1 MKEKKHQTTPRF
13 KCIGMLLTLALI
25 LIGQVAQA
33 QSKQVTGVVKDAT
46 GETVI
51 GASVLEKGTPSN
63 GTITDMDGNF
73 KLTVSSGNATL
84 QISFVGYQTQEI
96 SLNGKSSIA
105 VTLKE
110 DSEMLEEVVV
120 VGYGAQKKESVIG
133 AISQVSSK
141 DLLSTPAANVSQAIA
156 GKIPGVITSQ
166 TSGAPGADDAQI
178 FIRGRAT
185 FAGDA
190 QPLILVDG
198 VERAFSQIAPDD
210 IETISVLKDASATAV
225 YGVRG
230 ANGVMLITTKRG
242 KEQKPEVSLT
252 ANWQIQSP
260 TRGDTYLNSYQSV
273 VLLEE
278 ALRNDGIN
286 SWYSD
291 NDIEMYRKS
300 VAGQLSGVDAML
312 YPNVNWY
319 DEVLNS
325 TAPAQRYNVSIR
337 GGTKRMRYYASG
349 EFYDQTSM
357 YKNLSNDAYGNKS
370 SLNFRRYAF
379 RANTD
384 FFLTKDLTFSVNFGT
399 RFEERRGP
407 KTTERGDYSEVFYE
421 INHTPGWIFPVAY
434 EVQSGETTRSLYGGS
449 SQYQNNI
456 VAALAEGGY
465 YRSVNTIN
473 ETNFIVDYKL
483 DWLTEGLSVKGM
495 LSFDYENEH
504 RRNYTKNFAT
514 YELNNRDNYN
524 SIDAY
529 NKFNTDTEL
538 AYGSSFTSIY
548 KLYMEAQ
555 VNYARKFGKHDVTGM
570 MLYMQN
576 DYRNK
581 AELAER
587 YQGIVG
593 RVTYG
598 YDDRYL
604 FEFNAGYNGSEN
616 FMKGKRFGFFPSVAL
631 GWLMSEEPWMEPL
644 KNTFDKIKFRASM
657 GQAGNDNI
665 GGRRFA
671 YLTTLKTDAS
681 GYTWGTT
688 GQKNYDKGITEGEIG
703 VTNLTWETA
712 TKSNL
717 GLEVGLWNALDI
729 TVDVFR
735 EKRKNIFM
743 QRRIIPTQTGF
754 ITNPWANYGKVTNG
768 GMEVSINL
776 HKQLNKDWFTS
787 FYGNFTFAKNRVD
800 EYDEAP
806 SKIGTYRGQTGRSM
820 NELWGLTAE
829 RLFTADDFESD
840 GSLKFGIP
848 KQEVGADKLYPGD
861 IKYVDMNG
869 DGKITEEDEGY
880 IGGTEDPRIV
890 YGFGGVIAYK
900 NIDFNFF
907 FQGTADAHRVIGN
920 STIFLPGSGTT
931 VQGNAYS
938 ENLDDRWTDDN
949 QDPYAFW
956 PRLTYGPN
964 KNNYRASTWWK
975 KDMSFLRLKTVEI
988 GYTFPKKW
996 MEKIYSKGARVFV
1009 SGNNLLCF
1017 SPFKLWDPE
1026 LGTNNGLKY
1035 PMNRSI
1041 LFGIDI
1047 NF

>member
-370 SLNFRRYAF
+370 SLNFCRYAF

-616 FMKGKRFGFFPSVAL
+616 FMKGKRFGFFPSVSV
-631 GWLMSEEPWMEPL
+631 GWRITNEEFMKGTQDWLNNL
-644 KNTFDKIKFRASM
+644 KLRASY
-657 GQAGNDNI
+657 GQVGNDIYKI
-665 GGRRFA
+665 GGAKQRFL
-671 YLTTLKTDAS
+671 YEQKWNQIGNDYRYGETWQS
-681 GYTWGTT
+681 GIYES
-688 GQKNYDKGITEGEIG
+688 QYPNYG
-703 VTNLTWETA
+703 VTWERA
-712 TKSNL
+712 HKYNL
-717 GLEVGLWNALDI
+717 GLEFGLWNGLLSGNLDL
-729 TVDVFR
+729 FY
-735 EKRKNIFM
+735 EKRNDILTQYLTRPQWVGVAMAAANLGKTKNSGYEIELKHANHIGKDFNYTVGLTYSHAKNEILM
-743 QRRIIPTQTGF
+743 MDEPNLKTDYRKREGHPINQYFGLVCDGF
-754 ITNPWANYGKVTNG
+754 ITQADIDGGKLP
-768 GMEVSINL
+768 VSKLGENV
-776 HKQLNKDWFTS
+776 
-787 FYGNFTFAKNRVD
+787 G
-800 EYDEAP
+800 
-806 SKIGTYRGQTGRSM
+806 IGDLKYR
-820 NELWGLTAE
+820 
-829 RLFTADDFESD
+829 
-840 GSLKFGIP
+840 
-848 KQEVGADKLYPGD
+848 
-861 IKYVDMNG
+861 DMNG
-869 DGKITEEDEGY
+869 DGLIDERDETFIGY
-880 IGGTEDPRIV
+880 SDIPENTYALSLG
-890 YGFGGVIAYK
+890 ANYK
-900 NIDFNFF
+900 NWGFSVM
-907 FQGTADAHRVIGN
+907 FQGVNHVSRYYDAEAMFAFVNGGKVKEHHLDRWNPSKSEAENLANAKYPRLHYDSYGNHNQRGN
-920 STIFLPGSGTT
+920 SFFLKNG
-931 VQGNAYS
+931 
-938 ENLDDRWTDDN
+938 
-949 QDPYAFW
+949 AF
-956 PRLTYGPN
+956 
-964 KNNYRASTWWK
+964 
-975 KDMSFLRLKTVEI
+975 MRLKNIELS
-988 GYTFPKKW
+988 YTLPTLWAKKVG
-996 MEKIYSKGARVFV
+996 MSDCRLYVNA
-1009 SGNNLLCF
+1009 NNLITWDDLDG
-1017 SPFKLWDPE
+1017 LTDPE
-1026 LGTNNGLKY
+1026 SNGSNRY
-1035 PMNRSI
+1035 PIMKTVN
-1041 LFGIDI
+1041 FGVNIK
-1047 NF
+1047 F